1 MRNEK
6 KSMSRRDFIKSSV
19 IGATVL
25 ASTSS
30 VKLPASEAKVSPLR
44 LGGPVFEKFDG
55 PDAWVKVL
63 KGLGYRTAYCPVDAK
78 EKDDVIN
85 AYAKAAKKADII
97 ISEVG
102 AWSNPISADDKT
114 RREALKKCREQ
125 LALADRIG
133 ANCCVNISGSRNE
146 KNWAGPH
153 KDNLTDETFDMIVET
168 TRAIIDD
175 VKPTRTYFALE
186 PMPWSYPDSPDSY
199 VRLIK
204 AIDRERFAVHL
215 DPVNFVSSPQLYFNN
230 TELIKECFEK
240 LGPFIKSC
248 HAKDIILREDI
259 YTPHLDELRP
269 GLGALDYAAFLKE
282 LSKIPDTPLM
292 MEHLPDAKQYRLAAE
307 HIRSVAKKIGL
318 SFG

>member
-1 MRNEK
+1 M
-6 KSMSRRDFIKSSV
+6 

-25 ASTSS
+25 ASTSP

-44 LGGPVFEKFDG
+44 LGGPIFEKFDG

-63 KGLGYRTAYCPVDAK
+63 KRLGYRTAYCPVDAK

-102 AWSNPISADDKT
+102 AWSNPISSDDKA

-133 ANCCVNISGSRNE
+133 ANCCVNISGSRN
-146 KNWAGPH
+146 KQHWAGPH
-153 KDNLTDETFDMIVET
+153 KDNLTEETFDLIVET
-168 TRAIIDD
+168 TQAIIDD
-175 VKPTRTYFALE
+175 VKPTRTYFTLE
-186 PMPWSYPDSPDSY
+186 AMPWSYPDSPDSY

-204 AIDRERFAVHL
+204 AIDRDRFAVHL

-230 TELIKECFEK
+230 TKLIRGCFEK

-269 GLGALDYAAFLKE
+269 GLGALDYATFLKE

-292 MEHLPDAKQYRLAAE
+292 MEHLPNAEQYRLAAE
-307 HIRSVAKKIGL
+307 HIRSVAKQTGL